1 MSMHEVVH
9 LDKINLKTLNITF
22 HINCR
27 MQRQKGSLAIGFATF
42 NFGSFENTKYLTCN
56 QELTLLDNNAPI
68 AVGNLKITIQ
78 LGCGKLY
85 FGKEF
90 IGIEVLNEKI
100 KRTVIILWL

>member
-1 MSMHEVVH
+1 
-9 LDKINLKTLNITF
+9 
-22 HINCR
+22 
-27 MQRQKGSLAIGFATF
+27 MQRQKGSLPIGYAKF

-68 AVGNLKITIQ
+68 SLGKLKITIQ

-90 IGIEVLNEKI
+90 IGMQINNLLELLLLFYGCRWCLLK
-100 KRTVIILWL
+100 